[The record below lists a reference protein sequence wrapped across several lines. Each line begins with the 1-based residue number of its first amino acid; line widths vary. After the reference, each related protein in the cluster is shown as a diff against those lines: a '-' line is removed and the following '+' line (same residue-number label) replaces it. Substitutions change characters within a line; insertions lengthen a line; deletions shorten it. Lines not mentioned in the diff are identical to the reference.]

1 MQRDIWMHKVFLDVN
16 VIVDFMDP
24 HRPRHQDAV
33 TLLQF
38 LLLHSYE
45 ICITEDML
53 STIYYI
59 SKNKEKTLLFF
70 NNVILKKWQVLPFGQ
85 KVLDLAVST
94 SLETKIDL
102 EDLLQCLCAKANGC
116 HILITN
122 DDSFYDCGITIMT
135 TKAFLQAKT

>member
-1 MQRDIWMHKVFLDVN
+1 MHKVFLDVN

-59 SKNKEKTLLFF
+59 SKNKEKALLFF
-70 NNVILKKWQVLPFGQ
+70 NNVIFKQWQVLPFG
-85 KVLDLAVST
+85 KEVLDLAVST

-135 TKAFLQAKT
+135 TKAFLQAKS